1 MATNSERSASTQA
14 SLIAVAA
21 ELFGQHGY
29 AATSTD
35 AILAQAQLRRGALYH
50 HFADKAALF
59 EAVCVQ
65 HAEAAMQAIIK
76 ATADQDEPFE
86 ALVTGSVAWID
97 YMLEAAVR
105 QILIVDAPT
114 VLGRQRWQLLDDRY
128 STRLLREGVEA
139 AIAAKVIAYPGSAEF
154 LTVLINGALNGV
166 ALRVGGQD
174 ALGDWRG
181 PLRQWFGQMRTS
193 SDA

>member
-59 EAVCVQ
+59 EAVCAM

-86 ALVTGSVAWID
+86 ALLTGSIAWID
-97 YMLEAAVR
+97 YMLEPTVR

-114 VLGRQRWQLLDDRY
+114 VLGWQRWQLLDDRY

-139 AIAAKVIAYPGSAEF
+139 AIAAKAIAYPGSAEF

-166 ALRVGGQD
+166 ALRVGSQD

-181 PLRQWFGQMRTS
+181 QLRQWFGQMRTS